1 MRNNIVRISLV
12 YILFFLIALIAVGRM
27 VQLQFFDKSVRDNK
41 YHIKVTRVD
50 ATEAM
55 RGSILAADG
64 RYLAFSTPEYDI
76 GMDFSVP
83 NDTLYDNNIEALAE
97 ILAKRF
103 HERTKA
109 DYMNLFKTCRTQKRY
124 HKLLQH
130 PVDYATM
137 MEISQYPILN
147 KGQRYGGF
155 KVDKVDH
162 REYPYGTLARRTIGY
177 VKDNSRSNGNSR
189 IVMVGQR
196 EGSDNA
202 VVWNKMWNENEAEE
216 DAEWMFFP
224 LSPDNTI
231 PCPRLN
237 HFNLLEYDDKCIA
250 FGGASADG
258 KQKALDGIYVSQ
270 DYGITWRPSTEIH
283 MPIELEG
290 IEGCIASTVDT
301 NNYIWI
307 ITNAQVWRGRLNR
320 LGFAQ

>member
-1 MRNNIVRISLV
+1 MGKLMKGGIS
-12 YILFFLIALIAVGRM
+12 
-27 VQLQFFDKSVRDNK
+27 
-41 YHIKVTRVD
+41 
-50 ATEAM
+50 
-55 RGSILAADG
+55 
-64 RYLAFSTPEYDI
+64 
-76 GMDFSVP
+76 
-83 NDTLYDNNIEALAE
+83 
-97 ILAKRF
+97 
-103 HERTKA
+103 
-109 DYMNLFKTCRTQKRY
+109 
-124 HKLLQH
+124 
-130 PVDYATM
+130 
-137 MEISQYPILN
+137 
-147 KGQRYGGF
+147 YGGVADIDIT
-155 KVDKVDH
+155 KEDVVLIMGEMPSNPRD
-162 REYPYGTLARRTIGY
+162 GMTILYEG
-177 VKDNSRSNGNSR
+177 DTTQDFTNGHVYQYS
-189 IVMVGQR
+189 
-196 EGSDNA
+196 
-202 VVWNKMWNENEAEE
+202 EE

-320 LGFAQ
+320 LGFAQQ